1 MTWVFISLRQY
12 GHGHEVEPDNDRVI
26 GSCCFPGNTKSHRVT
41 VQRGH
46 VSILVPR
53 ANKLQDRSVFPRQ
66 TSFTVAFT
74 IQLGWL
80 YCREHLKWFSST
92 IVMFQCF
99 LIVSLSV
106 SCSPLSVSDSS
117 AIKHSSD
124 VDGVGWSGI
133 NCKLAVHVTRQGHK
147 QNSNYNNGELL
158 LVSLHFSLV
167 MRGHR
172 PFFTLIKKNNNCIYH
187 GCLSSDLFIYMFS
200 TLIQEVVSP
209 QYSL

>member
-1 MTWVFISLRQY
+1 MKLSKWWHDFASVYSSITMVTFFGWL
-12 GHGHEVEPDNDRVI
+12 EVEPDYDRVI
-26 GSCCFPGNTKSHRVT
+26 GSCCFPGNTQSHHVA
-41 VQRGH
+41 VQKGH

-53 ANKLQDRSVFPRQ
+53 ANKLQYRSGFPRQ

-80 YCREHLKWFSST
+80 YCREHLEWFSST

-133 NCKLAVHVTRQGHK
+133 NWKLAMHVTRQGHK

-158 LVSLHFSLV
+158 EVCLCRCTFLWSWGVTGHFS
-167 MRGHR
+167 H
-172 PFFTLIKKNNNCIYH
+172 
-187 GCLSSDLFIYMFS
+187 
-200 TLIQEVVSP
+200 
-209 QYSL
+209 